1 MSVVVPGQHVDTAIV
16 AGRQEENVFVGNE
29 IVRHQRAARLIH
41 WSVALSFL
49 ICTLSGMPIWTP
61 IFGWMAVFVGGLET
75 ARVIHPY
82 AGVLFFITMLLM
94 FFHWLGDMKLEPVD
108 REWFGPKLFRFLS
121 YEDAAIDTGKY
132 NGGQKIFF
140 YAVALGALSLLV
152 SGIIMWFPLK
162 FPLLVRQL
170 GIILHDITF
179 IFFVV
184 GIVSHIY
191 MGTAA
196 EPGTFRAMT
205 LGTVTRAWAK
215 LHHPGWFRDVVR
227 NTSR

>member
-1 MSVVVPGQHVDTAIV
+1 MSVVLPGQHVDTAVV

-29 IVRHQRAARLIH
+29 IVRHERGARLIH

-49 ICTLSGMPIWTP
+49 VSLLSGMPIWTP

-75 ARVIHPY
+75 ARVVHPW
-82 AGVLFFITMLLM
+82 AGLVFCFTCVLM

-140 YAVALGALSLLV
+140 YAIALGAFGLLV
-152 SGIIMWFPLK
+152 TGIPMWFPLK
-162 FPLLVRQL
+162 FSPLVRQL
-170 GIILHDITF
+170 SIVLHDVTF

-215 LHHPGWFRDVVR
+215 LHHPGWFRQVVENSKR
-227 NTSR
+227 